1 MAGSPTRVTCAM
13 TVRDMPYF
21 LLTYCNARRLVG
33 VVLMEAPSMFQAR
46 MNSVVRRFA
55 AGVPFGECHEL
66 TAKMMT
72 AVPPTQIGRV
82 MFGMEASLVIRRLI
96 EGRDS
101 PEEMSGRRRG
111 VPTSAQRLR
120 RP

>member
-1 MAGSPTRVTCAM
+1 
-13 TVRDMPYF
+13 VRDEVAHAYF
-21 LLTYCNARRLVG
+21 LLTYCSPRRLVG
-33 VVLMEAPSMFQAR
+33 VVIMEAPSVFQAH

-55 AGVPFGECHEL
+55 AGVPFGECHEV
-66 TAKMMT
+66 TARMMT
-72 AVPPTQIGRV
+72 VVSPTQSGRV
-82 MFGMEASLVIRRLI
+82 MFGTEASLVIRRLI
-96 EGRDS
+96 EGRAS